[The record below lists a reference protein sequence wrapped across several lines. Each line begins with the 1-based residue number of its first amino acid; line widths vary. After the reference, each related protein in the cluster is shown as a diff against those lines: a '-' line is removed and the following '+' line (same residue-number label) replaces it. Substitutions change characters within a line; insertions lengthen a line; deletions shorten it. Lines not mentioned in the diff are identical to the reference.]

1 MSVDLGSEYP
11 EMGMSPRN
19 LWDVKKFYLCY
30 YECVTKLRQAI
41 AVLLWSHNL
50 ILMSYDLSPEYMVF
64 YANEV
69 ESINVIKLLLE
80 KDAALW

>member
-1 MSVDLGSEYP
+1 M
-11 EMGMSPRN
+11 
-19 LWDVKKFYLCY
+19 
-30 YECVTKLRQAI
+30 
-41 AVLLWSHNL
+41 
-50 ILMSYDLSPEYMVF
+50 SPEYMVF

>member
-30 YECVTKLRQAI
+30 YECDTKLRQAI

-50 ILMSYDLSPEYMVF
+50 ILMSYDLSPEYMVV